1 MRFPRIRQR
10 YRDLPLAGK
19 LNMLIAVSVVVPLL
33 LLVSLYTGI
42 TRGFTIDAAI
52 DSEVR
57 NLDYI
62 AGSLE
67 ALYEHADALSR
78 IVVTD
83 TYLQE
88 VASAPIPVDEST
100 SFDDLF
106 RVRIILDRV
115 VQRQS
120 TVRSAYVSLYDDRVF
135 GSAQI
140 DAVRL
145 RDHDVELSSLREMFS
160 DSSEGPMLIATR
172 PTRFEI
178 GHDTVRSLGLARRFI
193 SVESGA
199 VVGTIVLNV
208 GQSSMRDALGG
219 GESGTRFPTF
229 LLDDAGRIL
238 AASVATANDARF
250 NDIVRASR
258 AADRGT
264 DARVVLYDDVPHV
277 VIERALPDVSWSL
290 TRLAPLSAIVGPTR
304 YVNLLVLG
312 IGLLCL
318 VIAVT
323 LSIPIT
329 SPLTHR
335 VRDLIEAMSLAGQG
349 DLEVRVDVN
358 ARDEIGQVSDYFN
371 KMVGQVSGLM
381 SEVYEE
387 QSDKRRFELMAL
399 QAQIQPHFLYNA
411 LDGVCALAQM
421 GRNQDAYKMAK
432 ALSLFYRGALSKGRN
447 VITLGEE
454 LDIVEQYLT
463 IQSMR
468 YPGQFTYSIDVP
480 EHLRSRPALKLL
492 LQPLVENSIYHGF
505 RGTDIHGHIAIRAEV
520 SGDEYLIAVEDNGK
534 GGIEHQASGFGL
546 SSVRDRVKL
555 YFGAGADVAFR
566 GDPGNVSVRV
576 RLPSPRNDDG

>member
-1 MRFPRIRQR
+1 MPFSRIRQR
-10 YRDLPLAGK
+10 YRDLPLARK
-19 LNMLIAVSVVVPLL
+19 MNVLIAVSVVVPLL
-33 LLVSLYTGI
+33 LLVTLYTGI
-42 TRGFTIDAAI
+42 TRGLTIDGAI
-52 DSEVR
+52 ESEVR

-62 AGSLE
+62 AGNLE
-67 ALYEHADALSR
+67 SLYEYTDALTR

-83 TYLQE
+83 TYLQQ
-88 VASAPIPVDEST
+88 VASSPIPDDEST
-100 SFDDLF
+100 RFDDLF

-120 TVRSAYVSLYDDRVF
+120 TVRSAYVSLYDGRVF

-140 DAVRL
+140 DGARL
-145 RDHDVELSSLREMFS
+145 KEHESELAELRTMFS
-160 DSSEGPMLIATR
+160 EANPGPVLLPTR

-178 GHDTVRSLGLARRFI
+178 DHDVVQSLGLARRFI

-208 GQSSMRDALGG
+208 GQDSMRDSLSG
-219 GESGTRFPTF
+219 GEAGTRFPTL
-229 LLDDAGRIL
+229 LLDEVGRIL
-238 AASVATANDARF
+238 AASLPFAADSVFEDVVGPTRL
-250 NDIVRASR
+250 
-258 AADRGT
+258 ADRGT
-264 DARVVLYDDVPHV
+264 DARVVLFADVPHV
-277 VIERALPDVSWSL
+277 VIDRPLPDASWSL
-290 TRLAPLSAIVGPTR
+290 VRLAPLSDIVGPTR
-304 YVNLLVLG
+304 YVNLIVLG
-312 IGLLCL
+312 IGLVCL

-349 DLEVRVDVN
+349 DLEVRVEVD

-371 KMVGQVSGLM
+371 KMVGQISGLM

-411 LDGVCALAQM
+411 LDGVCALSQM
-421 GRNQDAYKMAK
+421 GRSEDAYTMAK
-432 ALSLFYRGALSKGRN
+432 ALSLFYRGALSRGRN

-454 LDIVEQYLT
+454 LEIVEQYLT

-468 YPGQFTYSIDVP
+468 YPGRFTYSIDVP
-480 EHLRSRPALKLL
+480 EELRTRPTLKLL

-505 RGTDIHGHIAIRAEV
+505 RGTDIDGHIRIRAKEC
-520 SGDEYLIAVEDNGK
+520 GGEYLIVVEDNGK
-534 GGIEHQASGFGL
+534 GGEEQEASGFGL
-546 SSVRDRVKL
+546 ASVRDRVKL
-555 YFGAGADVAFR
+555 YFGATADVTFC
-566 GDPGNVSVRV
+566 GDPGNVSVSV